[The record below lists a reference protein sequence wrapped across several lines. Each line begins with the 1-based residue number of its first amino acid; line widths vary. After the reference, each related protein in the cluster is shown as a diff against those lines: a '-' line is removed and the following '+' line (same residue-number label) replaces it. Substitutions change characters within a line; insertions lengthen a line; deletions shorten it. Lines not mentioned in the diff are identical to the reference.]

1 MLVEDSLGFSHPTTA
16 SWFYWADATTTHCP
30 LKYMAGSEKALP
42 LTVAILHRAITGI
55 PFACDLTAYTNR
67 KGTVPTDG

>member
-1 MLVEDSLGFSHPTTA
+1 
-16 SWFYWADATTTHCP
+16 